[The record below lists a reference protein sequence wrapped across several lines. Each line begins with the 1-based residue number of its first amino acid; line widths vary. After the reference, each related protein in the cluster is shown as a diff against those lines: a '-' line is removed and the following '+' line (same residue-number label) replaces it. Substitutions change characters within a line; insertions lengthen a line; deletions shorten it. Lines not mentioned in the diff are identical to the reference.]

1 MGPAAPNADAL
12 MFTRITE
19 WLIRR
24 RAEHNEGMVS
34 TLEELA
40 LHQQNIGKIEL
51 LGQLCPKLKILYL
64 QNNLIG
70 KLENLHKLKVGPGY
84 SSPCLQ
90 DLQTA
95 GKTTSS
101 GVLQLH
107 RTQLLQHGPD
117 VGTHQGDTHTRG
129 DTCCK

>member
-19 WLIRR
+19 SLIRK

-51 LGQLCPKLKILYL
+51 LGQLCPKLKIVYL

-70 KLENLHKLKVGPGY
+70 KLENLHKLKARTRV
-84 SSPCLQ
+84 L
-90 DLQTA
+90 LATA
-95 GKTTSS
+95 GPCT
-101 GVLQLH
+101 GLAELAD
-107 RTQLLQHGPD
+107 LYCCPD
-117 VGTHQGDTHTRG
+117 SRKH
-129 DTCCK
+129 C